1 MKKFFIFAT
10 LASLTYVTN
19 ANTVRIDE
27 HSYHVDEHNGEVHVH
42 SYSEHLNNYNTP
54 RVNNYSNVPRYN
66 NDTINVNNYHG
77 PYNNG
82 YYPYH
87 GWNQGPIGWSNG
99 WNSGWNN
106 GNNNGGWG
114 AGLVEGLIGGI
125 AATSLFNYFFNHN
138 STPTVAYVNS
148 YPSGSTYSGS
158 GDNNTPNDQQ
168 PQQQITNNTVIN
180 DDGTPPGLILAGL
193 GAAILIGIG
202 TWWLLRRK
210 EQNPTTN
217 RYLNDYDDN
226 REDYDDEQYAS
237 RSRDRQGRKNLQLQ
251 QQNRRNEIN
260 RQPLRD
266 RRRV

>member
-1 MKKFFIFAT
+1 MKKTFLLAT
-10 LASLTYVTN
+10 LISSIYLAN

-66 NDTINVNNYHG
+66 NDTINVNNYRG

-148 YPSGSTYSGS
+148 AAPANSYSTSS
-158 GDNNTPNDQQ
+158 NDNSSPNGDQ
-168 PQQQITNNTVIN
+168 PPAQITNNTVIEDN
-180 DDGTPPGLILAGL
+180 STSPGLILAGF
-193 GAAILIGIG
+193 GAAILIGMG
-202 TWWLLRRK
+202 AWWLFRRR
-210 EQNPTTN
+210 ESQIEPD
-217 RYLNDYDDN
+217 RYHHDYD
-226 REDYDDEQYAS
+226 EDYGDERYAA
-237 RSRDRQGRKNLQLQ
+237 RDRDSYSRRSPQLQ
-251 QQNRRNEIN
+251 QQSRRNDLN
-260 RQPLRD
+260 HQPLRD

>member
-1 MKKFFIFAT
+1 MKRIFLLTA
-10 LASLTYVTN
+10 LASSIYLAN

-66 NDTINVNNYHG
+66 NDTINVNNYRG

-87 GWNQGPIGWSNG
+87 GWNQGPIGWNNG

-106 GNNNGGWG
+106 GNNNGGW
-114 AGLVEGLIGGI
+114 ATGLVEGLIGGI
-125 AATSLFNYFFNHN
+125 AATSLFNYLFNHN

-158 GDNNTPNDQQ
+158 GDNNNPNDQQ

-180 DDGTPPGLILAGL
+180 DDGTPPGLILTGF

-202 TWWLLRRK
+202 AWWLFRRK
-210 EQNPTTN
+210 ESYIEAD
-217 RYLNDYDDN
+217 RHRHDYAE
-226 REDYDDEQYAS
+226 REDYDDEQYATKNRES
-237 RSRDRQGRKNLQLQ
+237 HGSKNLQLQ